1 MISSSNGFIFL
12 IQKCRAS
19 AELQEGHLPFQ
30 GRALLGKTQNSPFL
44 PFSSSLSFP
53 AFPPSHSITSPSNLE
68 QLGDS
73 HNDISPPCSP
83 WTLHLAPQPLI
94 KAICPRAVWDK

>member
-30 GRALLGKTQNSPFL
+30 DRALLGKTQSSPFL
-44 PFSSSLSFP
+44 PFFSSSLSFP
-53 AFPPSHSITSPSNLE
+53 L
-68 QLGDS
+68 
-73 HNDISPPCSP
+73 
-83 WTLHLAPQPLI
+83 
-94 KAICPRAVWDK
+94 